1 MFVVLPEHI
10 PSLVCVNI
18 IDLLKNN
25 EKCKEIHRDTQLIDS
40 RTFAEYNIK
49 ENIFNKTILQ
59 IQNTAVSV
67 YGRDT
72 YIETA
77 QIVEWPTGSNQ
88 PPHCDMA
95 REITKATS
103 ITYLND
109 DFEGG
114 ETYFT
119 DQDLIIKPKRGKTV
133 FFDGKKFEH
142 GVQKITKGIR
152 YTLALWYSKS
162 IYDCVI

>member
-1 MFVVLPEHI
+1 MFVILPEHI
-10 PSLVCVNI
+10 SSLICVKT
-18 IDLLKNN
+18 IDIYKNN
-25 EKCKEIHRDTQLIDS
+25 EDSRETHRDTKLIDS
-40 RTFAEYNIK
+40 RAIGQDFFK
-49 ENIFNKTILQ
+49 KTLLQ
-59 IQNTAVSV
+59 INNIAVSL
-67 YGRDT
+67 YGKDT
-72 YIETA
+72 YIEMA
-77 QIVEWPTGSNQ
+77 QIVEWPNGSNQ
-88 PPHCDMA
+88 PPHCDLA
-95 REITKATS
+95 RGGTKSTS

-119 DQDLIIKPKRGKTV
+119 QQDLIIKPKRGKTV

-152 YTLALWYSKS
+152 YTLAVWYSKN